1 MPYLRVGLEVRVRES
16 ETGDE
21 FVHYFT
27 AGQRVI
33 VTSVFDQRGEGRA
46 NLEARSL
53 DCRSSQLLSL
63 HHIESLDG
71 EPIEFA
77 PTLADIVVGAEFTV
91 TSGYRTGSRMIH
103 YFPLGTRVRV
113 VAAPDSYYPYEFQ
126 VEGVNGEL
134 ADGMRTQYMHPDNIG
149 IQVEREQVEHTEQRY
164 TCRECGN
171 SYDNGEIS
179 VCGNCGALDCCR
191 RFCVDCGDCRDCCY
205 CRSELINDSGCRTYP
220 AMRPSPAPYP
230 NFLYLGVE
238 LEVECGDDNRE
249 DVARVIDK
257 KHHDL
262 LMLKDD
268 GSLSCGFEMVTGP
281 YSLEEHQKI
290 WGDITETA
298 VRAGA
303 RSWGHSSTGLHV
315 HLSRKF
321 FTPLVL
327 GKMLVF
333 LNSEQTRKQI
343 IRLAGR
349 ESYDYAA
356 MCKKK
361 HSDVYGY
368 RTEWND
374 RLRTEERVRRS
385 GRRCTGSG
393 NRYEILNLTPEHT
406 VEIRIFKGTLNEGH
420 VLADI
425 EFCHAVAYWATDCS
439 IAESES
445 WASFW
450 RYVLGHRKLYS
461 HLIKYMARKPE
472 SEK

>member
-1 MPYLRVGLEVRVRES
+1 MWPV
-16 ETGDE
+16 
-21 FVHYFT
+21 
-27 AGQRVI
+27 
-33 VTSVFDQRGEGRA
+33 
-46 NLEARSL
+46 
-53 DCRSSQLLSL
+53 
-63 HHIESLDG
+63 
-71 EPIEFA
+71 
-77 PTLADIVVGAEFTV
+77 
-91 TSGYRTGSRMIH
+91 
-103 YFPLGTRVRV
+103 
-113 VAAPDSYYPYEFQ
+113 
-126 VEGVNGEL
+126 
-134 ADGMRTQYMHPDNIG
+134 NIG
-149 IQVEREQVEHTEQRY
+149 IHVEREQEEAEEDTTVS
-164 TCRECGN
+164 C
-171 SYDNGEIS
+171 D
-179 VCGNCGALDCCR
+179 NCGTNHREGDVATCAECDHHSCCY
-191 RFCVDCGDCRDCCY
+191 RFCGDCGYCRDCCD
-205 CRSELINDSGCRTYP
+205 CRSELINDSGCRAYP
-220 AMRPSPAPYP
+220 TMRPSPAPYP

-238 LEVECGDDNRE
+238 LEVECHDDDRE

-257 KHHDL
+257 KHHDS

-303 RSWGHSSTGLHV
+303 RSWNHSSTGLHV

-343 IRLAGR
+343 IHLAGR

-374 RLRTEERVRRS
+374 STRREVRVRRS